1 MVAKS
6 EINEKFVDEQLDLL
20 QRQYEV
26 TIQILKAIGRRESAV
41 SQLDSI
47 AKAASLALIKSQK
60 KAFLNIKVNINRR
73 KKRKVH
79 NTNAKREGG

>member
-1 MVAKS
+1 MRIPIGDRKYFSGAFMVAKS

-60 KAFLNIKVNINRR
+60 NLYLI
-73 KKRKVH
+73 
-79 NTNAKREGG
+79 